1 MNWLE
6 FICHLLTAI
15 ALGGLIGLER
25 QLTGHSAGI
34 RTCVLVCVGASLFTA
49 FPFLLPASEPSRM
62 DITRVA
68 AQIVSGVGFLGSGII
83 FKDGSDVRGLNTA
96 ATIWCTAGVG
106 IFAGAGLYIPAVIS
120 AVCLF
125 FVNLLLRIVME
136 RIGLLGRYDD
146 SGCICKLC
154 LTVSL
159 NDANDVRNKITA
171 LLSGNKL
178 YLIQLQS
185 RNITADT
192 VRLEAKYIY
201 DDRDYVRKN
210 EKLIQELSVLPGV
223 QETGWEAVD

>member
-1 MNWLE
+1 MDWLE
-6 FICHLLTAI
+6 FLCHLLTAI

-25 QLTGHSAGI
+25 QLTGHAAGI

-49 FPFLLPASEPSRM
+49 FPFLLPDSEPSRM

-83 FKDGSDVRGLNTA
+83 FQSGPNVRGLNTA

-106 IFAGAGLYIPAVIS
+106 IFAGAGLYFPSVIS
-120 AVCLF
+120 AFCLF
-125 FVNLLLRIVME
+125 SVNLLLRAVME
-136 RIGLLGRYDD
+136 QTGLLGRFDD
-146 SGCICKLC
+146 SGRIYRLC

-159 NDANDVRNKITA
+159 NDASNVRNKVTT
-171 LLSGNKL
+171 LLRGKKL

-185 RNITADT
+185 WNTAAGK
-192 VRLEAKYIY
+192 VRLEARYIY

-210 EKLIQELSVLPGV
+210 EELVRELSILPGV
-223 QETGWEAVD
+223 RETGLEAVD